1 MDLTRSLKTCARTR
15 CAAAEGAD
23 VMATQSRGG
32 VHRSERFQIHCL
44 KSAVRLERR
53 DKGGHEGL
61 RAIDTAATV
70 SAGVRR
76 HPRCKFRRSWLLRE
90 IRASVSLPRSSI
102 SALIRL
108 GLGSEL
114 SRDRF
119 APVPYRP
126 VTAVVLW
133 RAGEDWEAAVD
144 SRLMPCSSSPARSK
158 YRLAMNVSC
167 ASCLRSEHA
176 RDKAR
181 HLCACAR

>member
-108 GLGSEL
+108 GFGSETEQRPVRSSTLSSCDRGRAVEGGRGLGSRSRFKAHALLEL
-114 SRDRF
+114 SC
-119 APVPYRP
+119 PLKVPIGHECQLCF
-126 VTAVVLW
+126 V
-133 RAGEDWEAAVD
+133 
-144 SRLMPCSSSPARSK
+144 PAI
-158 YRLAMNVSC
+158 
-167 ASCLRSEHA
+167 
-176 RDKAR
+176 
-181 HLCACAR
+181 